1 MFAAGGQEF
10 RNSILHATSPCLHQ
24 VCALLC
30 IMIKDFA
37 YMVYLCVAAEQ
48 QLHQIQTIVASD
60 ESLKQL
66 GFEVN
71 SETLR
76 EVSLRFNR

>member
-1 MFAAGGQEF
+1 
-10 RNSILHATSPCLHQ
+10 
-24 VCALLC
+24 
-30 IMIKDFA
+30 
-37 YMVYLCVAAEQ
+37 MVYLCVAAEQ

-71 SETLR
+71 SETPR
-76 EVSLRFNR
+76 EVS